1 MQSIEAVDD
10 HTVKITLS
18 EPNAAFLS
26 GLGAFYGP
34 KIMPKHLYEGTDWT
48 TNENNDTPV
57 GCGPFMFE
65 EWERGSFI
73 SVVAN
78 PDYYRGRPMLD
89 RIVTRFYPIEGLISA
104 FESGEIKY
112 SYENFP
118 FTEVSRLQQDERYCV
133 EPNAVPLVY
142 WFGFNMTREPFDDVR
157 VRQAIALAV
166 NREDISER
174 VFLGYFVPNFGTAPK
189 GWAYNPDAEIEYN
202 LEQAMALLDEAG
214 LTPDADGV
222 RLRATITVASVM
234 SFPDVVTVMQEQ
246 LRQIGVELEIETMDF
261 AAYTAKVTENRD
273 FDIAGGGGLAGPDPN
288 EFAPFV
294 TSDGYRNIMG
304 YANARVDELFDAGRQ
319 TANQDERAAFYQE
332 IQGILIEDMPRVVVL
347 DSVSAFP
354 HWCEV
359 ENPYFAEELI
369 GKPGNQDYSFLYTYL
384 AEEQ

>member
-1 MQSIEAVDD
+1 
-10 HTVKITLS
+10 
-18 EPNAAFLS
+18 
-26 GLGAFYGP
+26 
-34 KIMPKHLYEGTDWT
+34 
-48 TNENNDTPV
+48 
-57 GCGPFMFE
+57 
-65 EWERGSFI
+65 
-73 SVVAN
+73 
-78 PDYYRGRPMLD
+78 
-89 RIVTRFYPIEGLISA
+89 
-104 FESGEIKY
+104 
-112 SYENFP
+112 
-118 FTEVSRLQQDERYCV
+118 
-133 EPNAVPLVY
+133 
-142 WFGFNMTREPFDDVR
+142 MTREPFDDVR